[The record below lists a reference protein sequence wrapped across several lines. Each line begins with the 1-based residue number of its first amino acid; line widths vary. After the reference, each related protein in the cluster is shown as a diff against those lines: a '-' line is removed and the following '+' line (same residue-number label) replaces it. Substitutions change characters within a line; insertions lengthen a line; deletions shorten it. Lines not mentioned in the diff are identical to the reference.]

1 MRVCKIPHIE
11 GCGIYTLIIEVCK
24 ELEIKIG
31 SLGYKK
37 YPKGLYTYTGSALG
51 PNKASLFNRI
61 SRHLH
66 VKKRCF
72 WHIDYLLNNNKYVKV
87 KGIVYSKT
95 NKPYECLIN
104 QKLMRKSLKLSQ
116 LKGFGASDCK
126 QNCKTHLLYFA
137 NEKLNYLINFIRN
150 SYESIDLN
158 PNILLLQNYF

>member
-1 MRVCKIPHIE
+1 MRTCKIHQIK

-51 PNKASLFNRI
+51 PSKSSLLNRI
-61 SRHLH
+61 FRHLH
-66 VKKRCF
+66 IKKRCF
-72 WHIDYLLNNNKYVKV
+72 WHIDYLLNNKYAKV

-104 QKLMRKSLKLSQ
+104 QKLMRRSLKLLQ
-116 LKGFGASDCK
+116 LEGFGASDCK

-137 NEKLNYLINFIRN
+137 NEKLNDLINFIRN

-158 PNILLLQNYF
+158 PNVILL